1 MDEAKKTSAGETAE
15 ANGAYDDG
23 DVNRRQHNS
32 AKGNG
37 AQADSAAERLF
48 SESNRFLEQLRPSG
62 PWVLTAI
69 LPDGGAATI
78 TVTTH
83 TAAEVDAFLH
93 EHNGKR
99 NLYYSTNPTKTAMT
113 KKAAKADI
121 AAVEYLHA
129 DLDPA
134 DGETPEAAKARYLGQ
149 LNGPFEP
156 KPTAIVDS
164 GNGIQCLW
172 RLAVA
177 IVLPEEEAVR
187 KAIIEDVEARSAALM
202 VRLGAKPGT
211 QNIDRILRLPGTIN
225 LPNAK
230 KRKDGRVECPTKLLS
245 SNGASYPLES

>member
-1 MDEAKKTSAGETAE
+1 MDDPNKLASAGGTAK
-15 ANGAYDDG
+15 ARSYDGGD
-23 DVNRRQHNS
+23 DVNRRQYSS
-32 AKGNG
+32 AKSTGTQVG
-37 AQADSAAERLF
+37 SAIERLCIETV
-48 SESNRFLEQLRPSG
+48 SFLEQLRPNG

-78 TVTTH
+78 TVPTH
-83 TAAEVDAFLH
+83 TAAEVDAFLC

-113 KKAAKADI
+113 KKAAKTDI
-121 AAVEYLHA
+121 AAVEYLLA

-172 RLAVA
+172 RLAQRIELSA
-177 IVLPEEEAVR
+177 DGAN
-187 KAIIEDVEARSAALM
+187 IIEDVEARSAALM
-202 VRLGAKPGT
+202 FRLGAKPGT
-211 QNIDRILRLPGTIN
+211 QNIDRIL
-225 LPNAK
+225 
-230 KRKDGRVECPTKLLS
+230 
-245 SNGASYPLES
+245 